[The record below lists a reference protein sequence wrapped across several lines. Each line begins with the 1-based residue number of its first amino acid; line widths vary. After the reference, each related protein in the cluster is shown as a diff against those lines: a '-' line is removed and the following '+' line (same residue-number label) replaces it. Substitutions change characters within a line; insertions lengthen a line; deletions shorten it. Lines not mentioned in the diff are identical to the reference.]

1 MLLGDGSGVLYD
13 PQIHSFPISGRT
25 NPASSQRMSNSKILV
40 VDDDPKLSGLL
51 AVILNRV
58 GGYDVR
64 EENRPFA
71 AIQTAMDFRPNLIL
85 LDVDMPGKDG
95 GAIYTEITKNPV
107 LNSTPVIF
115 VTSLVSKAEAG
126 VHNGKRFIS
135 KPVDPKL
142 LLETVRSLCPRFRSE
157 VAA

>member
-1 MLLGDGSGVLYD
+1 
-13 PQIHSFPISGRT
+13 
-25 NPASSQRMSNSKILV
+25 MSKSKILV

-51 AVILNRV
+51 AVILNRI

-71 AIQTAMDFRPNLIL
+71 AVQTAQDFCPHLIL

-95 GAIYTEITKNPV
+95 GAVYTDLSSHPLLSQVPV
-107 LNSTPVIF
+107 VF

-126 VHNGKRFIS
+126 VRNGKRYLS
-135 KPVDPKL
+135 KPVDPNAL
-142 LLETVRSLCPRFRSE
+142 LDTVRSLCPRFQPK
-157 VAA
+157 AAA

>member
-1 MLLGDGSGVLYD
+1 
-13 PQIHSFPISGRT
+13 
-25 NPASSQRMSNSKILV
+25 MSKSRILV

-51 AVILNRV
+51 AVILDRV
-58 GGYDVR
+58 GGYEMR

-71 AIQTAMDFRPNLIL
+71 ALRTARGFLPNLIL

-95 GAIYTEITKNPV
+95 GAIYNEISNDPI
-107 LNSTPVIF
+107 LAGTPVIF

-126 VHNGKRFIS
+126 VHKGKRYIS

-142 LLETVRSLCPRFRSE
+142 LLETVRAILPQLPSQ